1 MLVSIRIF
9 LHPRYRSGN
18 FCRCL
23 ANVFANG
30 ASRADFAADS
40 EVLPPPY
47 VVKTDHGISGMTAC
61 YGELFADFKRSVA
74 MRQGIETIEQLKPP
88 AAGTYE

>member
-9 LHPRYRSGN
+9 LHPSYRSGN

-23 ANVFANG
+23 ANVFAIV
-30 ASRADFAADS
+30 ASRAEFAADS
-40 EVLPPPY
+40 EVLPPPN
-47 VVKTDHGISGMTAC
+47 VAKANHGVFGATMC
-61 YGELFADFKRSVA
+61 CGELFADCKRSVA